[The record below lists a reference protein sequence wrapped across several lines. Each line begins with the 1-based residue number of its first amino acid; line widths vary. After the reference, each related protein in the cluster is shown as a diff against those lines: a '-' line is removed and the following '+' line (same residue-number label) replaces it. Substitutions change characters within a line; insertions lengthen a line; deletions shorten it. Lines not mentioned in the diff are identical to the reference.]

1 MVEGNC
7 CYRISHEARTPPAA
21 VESAWWLRKLKREG
35 EGLTSKNLC
44 CSIPI
49 PLEVFPILPVLLMME
64 LDGCSLIYHR
74 NTIFPSLLTF
84 RLSSFEI
91 HHLDAESSPEEQP
104 ELHEFVKNH
113 PIFVKFGNVVMITK
127 ANLVI
132 NHGPT
137 MVVNTLHVAA
147 NLLREGGD

>member
-1 MVEGNC
+1 MVEGSC
-7 CYRISHEARTPPAA
+7 CYQISHEARTPAAA

-35 EGLTSKNLC
+35 EGQTSKNLC

-49 PLEVFPILPVLLMME
+49 PLEVLLMME

-91 HHLDAESSPEEQP
+91 HHLDAESSPEEQL

-127 ANLVI
+127 ANLVK
-132 NHGPT
+132 NHGTT
-137 MVVNTLHVAA
+137 MVANTLHVAA